1 MIFYRCTFIGDAQYF
16 DLRFIEYQL
25 VKETPKGY
33 WITHRSW
40 RLQMISP
47 KWISKTS
54 RKRFAY
60 PTKQEALTNYIKRT
74 ERRLDILNYQ
84 IKLCRSGIMEANQTK
99 EKITT

>member
-74 ERRLDILNYQ
+74 ERKPGIFESVSRLGLGGKGNAAYRES
-84 IKLCRSGIMEANQTK
+84 LSSY
-99 EKITT
+99 